1 MFYMKKTL
9 LITGGSQGIG
19 QATAIMAAQKGYAVI
34 VNFAQNTAA
43 AEETIAQILEAGG
56 DAISIQADISK
67 EEDVLQMFKQID
79 AKYGRLDALVN
90 NAGIVGPQTKVV
102 DMSAERIHNILS
114 INVLGSFLCAREA
127 VKRMSV
133 SKGGQGGSI
142 VNLSSIAARLG
153 SPFEYVDYAASKGAI
168 DAFTLGLSKEVATE
182 GIRVNCVRPG
192 LIHTNIH
199 AKGGEVNRVSRL
211 AGSVPM
217 QRGGQATEVAQAI
230 LWLLSEEASYVTG
243 AFIDVSGGR

>member
-1 MFYMKKTL
+1 MKKTV

-19 QATAIMAAQKGYAVI
+19 RATALLAAQKGYAVI
-34 VNFAQNTAA
+34 VNFAHNATAA
-43 AEETIAQILEAGG
+43 AETLAQIQAAGG
-56 DAISIQADISK
+56 EAIAIQANISK
-67 EEDVLQMFKQID
+67 EDAVMRMFEQID
-79 AKYGRLDALVN
+79 EQFGPLNALVN
-90 NAGIVGPQTKVV
+90 NAGIVGTQSKVV
-102 DMSAERIHNILS
+102 DMSAERINNILS
-114 INVLGSFLCAREA
+114 TNILGSFLCAREA
-127 VKRMSV
+127 LKRMSI
-133 SKGGQGGSI
+133 SKGGQGGAI
-142 VNLSSIAARLG
+142 VNISSIAARLG

-192 LIHTNIH
+192 LIHTDIH
-199 AKGGEVNRVSRL
+199 AKGGEANRVSRL

-217 QRGGQATEVAQAI
+217 LRGGHAEEVAQAI

>member
-1 MFYMKKTL
+1 MKRTV

-19 QATAIMAAQKGYAVI
+19 RATALLAAQKGYAVI

-43 AEETIAQILEAGG
+43 AEETIAQISAAGG
-56 DAISIQADISK
+56 DAVAIQADISK
-67 EEDVLQMFKQID
+67 EESVLKMFEQID
-79 AKYGRLDALVN
+79 AKYGHLDALVN
-90 NAGIVGPQTKVV
+90 NAGIIGTQTKVV
-102 DMSAERIHNILS
+102 DMSAERISNILS
-114 INVLGSFLCAREA
+114 TNILGSFLCAREA
-127 VKRMSV
+127 VKRMSI

-142 VNLSSIAARLG
+142 VNISSIAARLG

-192 LIHTNIH
+192 LIHTDIH
-199 AKGGEVNRVSRL
+199 AKGGEANRVTRL
-211 AGSVPM
+211 AGAVPM
-217 QRGGQATEVAQAI
+217 LRGGQAKEVAQAI